1 MFKQLTIFFA
11 VVLFGMISAGRTS
24 PTLAQGGFP
33 RYCLEYPADNL
44 VQNCG
49 FDAGMANWT
58 PFVIAGAADVS
69 TIDGDRC
76 HTIHHPCGYISS
88 AGGFTAGLYQQI
100 PVEPGGIYDA
110 NVQLVLYDSYDKDDG
125 GVGRKIGLDPTGG
138 TDPNSPNIVWSPEV
152 WAFDHAHKLV
162 FPELQVQATA
172 QSGTM
177 TLFVWVN
184 NRARVPSPIFQ
195 VWIDEIGMIKIG
207 QAEPTATPIPPTATP
222 VPPTATPTPTE
233 TPMPTMTPSATATPT
248 ATATPIPSTATPVP
262 PTATPTP
269 TATPVPPTATPRPTF
284 TPTPT
289 IIAVAQSVLPML
301 GGGVVCFGGIFL
313 VSLAVVTVVLR
324 WLYKLGADETS

>member
-222 VPPTATPTPTE
+222 VPPTATPT
-233 TPMPTMTPSATATPT
+233 A
-248 ATATPIPSTATPVP
+248 
-262 PTATPTP
+262 

-313 VSLAVVTVVLR
+313 VALAVVTIVLR